1 MGDDQV
7 CGGRGGEIERA
18 GDSGQLSP
26 QERGGKIARTGD
38 DGQPSPRGG
47 SDEIAI
53 ACAGDRV

>member
-1 MGDDQV
+1 MVWQAGGIVGDDQV

-38 DGQPSPRGG
+38 DGQPSPQGR
-47 SDEIAI
+47 E
-53 ACAGDRV
+53 